1 MTARASW
8 SSISVMRYTL
18 LAALLLALLL
28 VLVSCA
34 AMQPREDADEDARRP
49 AATVKPV
56 VIVADFENRAGFSGR
71 WNLPAELADMLV
83 ARLLST
89 GKVTVLE
96 RAHLQEVMQEI
107 ARQGST
113 FSREEGRIKP
123 GGLKNARYLIRG
135 VVTDFSVAN
144 DSSGWFGVPHVT
156 VKGGRSEAKVALTLT
171 ISDIRSG
178 EIISSAQT
186 TGLATQSFMGASV
199 DYSVVSF
206 GGETFMKTPLGSAT
220 DKAVRKAAARVLND
234 LPPETW
240 QARVAE
246 SGPDGVIVNGGEN
259 VGIRADDTF
268 VVRREGRVV
277 TDPTTGDVIETLPG
291 PIMGRIQVKS
301 VGPSSARA
309 ALIEGAA
316 ERGDYLEAVAE
327 H

>member
-1 MTARASW
+1 MQARN
-8 SSISVMRYTL
+8 
-18 LAALLLALLL
+18 
-28 VLVSCA
+28 
-34 AMQPREDADEDARRP
+34 DADEDARRP

-83 ARLLST
+83 ARLLPT

-96 RAHLQEVMQEI
+96 RTHLQEVMQEI
-107 ARQGST
+107 ARQGSA

-156 VKGGRSEAKVALTLT
+156 VKGGRSEAKVALTIT

-199 DYSVVSF
+199 DYASISF
-206 GGETFMKTPLGSAT
+206 GGETFIKTPLGSAT
-220 DKAVRKAAARVLND
+220 DKAVRKAAARILND

-246 SGPDGVIVNGGEN
+246 SDAEGVIVNGGEN
-259 VGIRADDTF
+259 VGIKADDMF

-277 TDPTTGDVIETLPG
+277 TDPTTGDVIEKLPG
-291 PIMGRIQVKS
+291 RIMGRIQVKS
-301 VGPSSARA
+301 IGPSSARA
-309 ALIEGAA
+309 VLMEGAA
-316 ERGDYLEAVAE
+316 ERGDYLEAVPT